1 MINKIKNAL
10 EARLTELEAK
20 EENMDILTRRLEL
33 IGALLTINKI
43 EKENMYQ
50 QKREKM
56 GKIKNG
62 KDKQMGKK
70 KI

>member
-33 IGALLTINKI
+33 IGALLTINK
-43 EKENMYQ
+43 
-50 QKREKM
+50 
-56 GKIKNG
+56 
-62 KDKQMGKK
+62 
-70 KI
+70 

>member
-43 EKENMYQ
+43 EKENV
-50 QKREKM
+50 
-56 GKIKNG
+56 I
-62 KDKQMGKK
+62 
-70 KI
+70 

>member
-20 EENMDILTRRLEL
+20 EDNIDILTRRLEL

-43 EKENMYQ
+43 EKENV
-50 QKREKM
+50 
-56 GKIKNG
+56 I
-62 KDKQMGKK
+62 
-70 KI
+70 